1 MMLIA
6 VDFLQYWNVLAQKT
20 NRIIQGE
27 METTTSLC
35 VCFFFFFSTLVE
47 LDFRIEDV
55 ATQAGRMAWCEAL
68 QMPAHL
74 WETLVYFSK

>member
-1 MMLIA
+1 
-6 VDFLQYWNVLAQKT
+6 
-20 NRIIQGE
+20 

-35 VCFFFFFSTLVE
+35 VFFFFFSTLVE

>member
-1 MMLIA
+1 
-6 VDFLQYWNVLAQKT
+6 
-20 NRIIQGE
+20 

-35 VCFFFFFSTLVE
+35 GFFFFFSTLVE